1 MQTLGLRHVA
11 LNVKNAQISKNFYTE
26 LFGMTLEWEPD
37 PKNVYLTSQ
46 GQDNLALHENPN
58 LKLDASQQSLDHI
71 GFAMRSPADVDKLY
85 DEVVAH
91 GVVIVAKPKQHRDG
105 AYSFYMR
112 DPDGYVVQLIY
123 HPPIAKTCS

>member
-58 LKLDASQQSLDHI
+58 LQLDLSPQGLDHI
-71 GFAMRSPADVDKLY
+71 GFAMHSTTDVDRLY
-85 DEVVAH
+85 EKAVAH
-91 GVVIVAKPKQHRDG
+91 GAIIVAKPKQHRDG
-105 AYSFYMR
+105 AYSFYMK

-123 HPPIAKTCS
+123 HPPIVKTCS